1 MKKTVLFFLMAF
13 FSAKLFAGGVLPQD
27 DLNRRIALDFSK
39 TEAEIRAYIQKYI
52 PNVTD
57 EQMLQW
63 ERSGALECRIINGEK
78 RYFRNAAPNLFR
90 IDENCRK
97 IKEAK
102 DGIQHKAYVDDNA
115 VNIPIVM
122 KEASLSSNGLADP
135 KRVRITYTLT
145 VNADAVPAGKVVR
158 CWLPFPRTDFERQKD
173 VKLLKT
179 SERKYI
185 LSGNRSDHSTL
196 YMERKAV
203 KGKPTVFKEV
213 FEYTTMGAWKNVQ
226 VCNIKP
232 YDTTSSE
239 YKEYT
244 AERFPH
250 MVFSSR
256 LRKLADSLTVGLYNP
271 YDKARAIFTWID
283 EKFPWASAREY
294 STIDNIPEYVLD
306 NGHGDCGQVTLLFLT
321 LCRIVGIP
329 AHFESGFH
337 VHPNDDNLHDWG
349 EIYFEGIGWVPVDVS
364 FGRVPNAKDDAM
376 RYFYLG
382 GMDSWRFVVNNDW
395 GKPLIPEKKYPRSE
409 TVDFQRGEV
418 EWEGGNL
425 YFNNWEYNYK
435 IENISLTPTLPGR
448 EGRTN

>member
-1 MKKTVLFFLMAF
+1 MKKEVLFIFLLLL
-13 FSAKLFAGGVLPQD
+13 SQNIFADGVLTQD
-27 DLNRRIALDFSK
+27 ELKRRIALDFSR
-39 TEAEIRAYIQKYI
+39 TEAEIKTYIQKYI

-63 ERSGALECRIINGEK
+63 EKSGALECRIINGEK
-78 RYFRNAAPNLFR
+78 RYFRNAGPNLFR
-90 IDENCRK
+90 VDSECKK

-102 DGIQHKAYVDDNA
+102 DGIKRDMYVDDNA
-115 VNIPIVM
+115 TNIPLIM
-122 KEASLSSNGLADP
+122 KNASLSSKGLAES

-145 VNADAVPAGKVVR
+145 VNADAVPAGKVIR

-173 VKLLKT
+173 VKLLAT

-185 LSGNRSDHSTL
+185 LSGDRSDHSTL

-226 VCNIKP
+226 ACNIKP
-232 YDTTSSE
+232 YDTSSSL

-244 AERFPH
+244 AERYPH
-250 MVFSSR
+250 MVFSQR
-256 LRKLADSLTVGLYNP
+256 LRKLADSLTVGLDNP
-271 YDKARAIFTWID
+271 YEKARSIFTWID
-283 EKFPWASAREY
+283 ETFPWASAREY

-337 VHPNDDNLHDWG
+337 VHPHADNLHDWG

-364 FGRVPNAKDDAM
+364 FGRVPNASDDDMA
-376 RYFYLG
+376 YFFLG